1 VRLFKGILLSL
12 LAGTTTLA
20 YAAALPVGTYELSG
34 STTTTGVHQSIDQGT
49 LTGTLVFDG
58 SSNLESADLT
68 FDDTTTSSVFT
79 FTEVGAT
86 TIDNA
91 GHTLGA
97 TITDSSNPSDTYAFS
112 IHIPG
117 YSDGT
122 FELNCGTD
130 CDTDVNLTVPRRDPL
145 NEEVL
150 GDIAPVP
157 DPVPVPEPSSL
168 MLLGTGVL
176 GVVGA
181 ARRRFFRA

>member
-20 YAAALPVGTYELSG
+20 YADALPVGTYALSG
-34 STTTTGVHQSIDQGT
+34 STTTTGIHQSIDQGT
-49 LTGTLVFDG
+49 LSGSLVFGAD
-58 SSNLESADLT
+58 STLDSADLT

-91 GHTLGA
+91 AHTLSA
-97 TITDSSNPSDTYAFS
+97 TITDSSDPSDTYAFS

-117 YSDGT
+117 FSDGT

-150 GDIAPVP
+150 GDIAPATS
-157 DPVPVPEPSSL
+157 PVPEPSSL

-181 ARRRFFRA
+181 GRRRFLRA